1 MPKPTA
7 PLPSARTTDSHI
19 ADARLR
25 REISSKQAVAES
37 PTQANAIQPYAKSES
52 NWSPA
57 LQNVLEQPPATFPRQ
72 LLMGGLIFCLAFIA
86 WAWLGKIEEVGHAR
100 GRMVPRGEAYKI
112 NPVDLGKII
121 RINVKEGDTV
131 KAGQVV
137 VELDTQI
144 AANEVDGLKRMLA
157 GYQDQLKQKQELIEK
172 TRQEAN
178 TRAVLAKANLQMQQ
192 SLIDAAKLKAATNR
206 EMLAQVQTEKT
217 ASQTRAQ
224 KIKPLTGLSTQRLKQ
239 LQQDVVANQERVNRL
254 KKLADDGA
262 LSKEYL
268 FRAEQDLRAS
278 QAAITQTKLQEGAT
292 TDDRIFE
299 AQRTARDRTSATTQQ
314 QGELKQALVEIQSLQ
329 AQLSQKIAESN
340 IDRLEAQQKI
350 QQLEVEKTQLRTQIS
365 DTQNQL
371 NQARAQLVQ
380 KFLYA
385 PVDGIVSSHNIR
397 NVGEV
402 VQQGQTVAEV
412 APTTAPLV
420 LSASLPNS
428 EAGFIKPGLPVQVKL
443 DAFPYQD
450 FGIVTGKVT
459 SISPDAKQDEKQG
472 AVYKVEVALDRNYVT
487 ANHQTIQFKPG
498 QTATADIIIRRRRI
512 ADVLLD
518 PLKQL
523 QKGGI
528 DL

>member
-7 PLPSARTTDSHI
+7 PLPIARTTDSHI

-57 LQNVLEQPPATFPRQ
+57 LQNVLEQPPASFPRQ
-72 LLMGGLIFCLAFIA
+72 LLLGGLIFCLAFIG

-144 AANEVDGLKRMLA
+144 AANEVDRLKQMLA
-157 GYQDQLKQKQELIEK
+157 GYQDQLKQRQQLIEK
-172 TRQEAN
+172 TRQEGS

-192 SLIDAAKLKAATNR
+192 SLIDAAKLKAATSQ

-224 KIKPLTGLSTQRLKQ
+224 KIQPLTGLSTERLKE

-254 KKLADDGA
+254 KKLAEDGA

-371 NQARAQLVQ
+371 NRARAQLVQ

-385 PVDGIVSSHNIR
+385 PVDGIVSSLNIR

-412 APTTAPLV
+412 APKTAPLV

-428 EAGFIKPGLPVQVKL
+428 EAGFIKPGMPVQVKL

-450 FGIVTGKVT
+450 FGIVSGKVT

-472 AVYKVEVALDRNYVT
+472 AVYKVEVALDRNYIT
-487 ANHQTIQFKPG
+487 ANQQTIQFKAG